1 MYTIL
6 LSPVNSLT
14 VCGSQ
19 VETLIYWKRLVS
31 PTFFNTPWNRLPP
44 NAHVLSSQV
53 LIGLRTYAM
62 LHSNMTHRPLS
73 GCTKSL
79 SIFQHRISGKP
90 VRKSWLR
97 TQIRSGA
104 DHFSHRRNWK
114 RFYRYFW
121 WWQIGWLVVLVKEIM
136 LWQALV
142 VQPWDAA
149 VWMDMK
155 HWVGSGSFQ
164 TWKVQPHWSYNS
176 TPVPGCWKP
185 EEWGQKSRSTDHH
198 EAQGRWFKSHVLLI
212 CRQSCDNVWN
222 LLRSEPGG
230 VFINQFNVT
239 DYSWLDDSNIYKQE

>member
-155 HWVGSGSFQ
+155 YWVGSGSFQ
-164 TWKVQPHWSYNS
+164 AWKVQPLEAHALVIQLNYS
-176 TPVPGCWKP
+176 TRMLKAGRMRP
-185 EEWGQKSRSTDHH
+185 EEPLNRSSRSTGSLVQIPCS
-198 EAQGRWFKSHVLLI
+198 AYLSSI
-212 CRQSCDNVWN
+212 
-222 LLRSEPGG
+222 LR
-230 VFINQFNVT
+230 
-239 DYSWLDDSNIYKQE
+239 